1 MKMISADHY
10 MFYMEELQAGHDN
23 DGKSEVHF
31 RWDKVKKKWLVTWK
45 GERGL
50 SESAAAQLIA
60 AAVAKGLPPSP
71 TPTHIPKPP

>member
-31 RWDKVKKKWLVTWK
+31 RWDEAKKKWLVTWK
-45 GERGL
+45 GERL
-50 SESAAAQLIA
+50 AESAAAQLIA
-60 AAVAKGLPPSP
+60 AAGKRLPPSP